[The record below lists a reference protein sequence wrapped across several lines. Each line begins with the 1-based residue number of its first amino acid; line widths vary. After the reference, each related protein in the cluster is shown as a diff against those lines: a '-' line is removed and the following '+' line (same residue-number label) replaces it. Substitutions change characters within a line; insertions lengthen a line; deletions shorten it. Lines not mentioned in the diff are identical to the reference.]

1 MLGNTDHTLD
11 NSFSSARRSLGAA
24 PVTPGIRHSGKSR
37 RKLPPLSS
45 QILEELHL
53 AYIGN
58 RFEVSANLDR
68 ISTRAEIPKWVL
80 KYEARKRGWR
90 CVTSSRP
97 WLPQEVRHLKEKL
110 GCDSGRRI
118 ARDLNRTWLSVQV
131 KAEELKLL
139 DRVSQGY
146 NIADL
151 CECFGLH
158 QARIERWARRGLLGK
173 PERHGDDSGDLRFTT
188 SQVVRFARRHPHEY
202 DLCRVNEAWF
212 KALVLGNPDEEE
224 ERLKTLVFGGAAPG
238 PTLGRGAQA

>member
-1 MLGNTDHTLD
+1 MPGNTDHTLD
-11 NSFSSARRSLGAA
+11 SSFSSARRTLSAA
-24 PVTPGIRHSGKSR
+24 PATPNTRHTANPR
-37 RKLPPLSS
+37 RQRPPLSP

-53 AYIGN
+53 AYIGT

-97 WLPQEVRHLKEKL
+97 WLPQEVRQLKEKL
-110 GCDSGRRI
+110 GCNSVRRI

-139 DRVSQGY
+139 NRVSQGY

-158 QARIERWARRGLLGK
+158 QARIERWIRRGLLGK
-173 PERHGDDSGDLRFTT
+173 PEGDENGGGNLRFMT
-188 SQVVRFARRHPHEY
+188 SRVARFARHHPHEY
-202 DLCRVNEAWF
+202 DLCRVNQAWF
-212 KALVLGNPDEEE
+212 KALVLGSPDEEE
-224 ERLKTLVFGGAAPG
+224 ERT
-238 PTLGRGAQA
+238 